1 MKNADI
7 AQHQSASIMRA
18 SMTDGRLI
26 LMAALLMSSTS
37 LFAQSQMD
45 DTQIEAQ
52 RVTDGIYMITGRGG
66 NMGLSTGDDTTFL
79 IDDQFAP
86 LTDKIVAAI
95 AEITDHPVEYVLNT
109 HWHGDHTGGNEN
121 FGKQGALI
129 MAHDKVRARLEKGK
143 TTDTGEVL
151 LPQPEALPVVTFND
165 SLTLHVNKQ
174 TIKGVHVHHAHT
186 DGDVIV
192 HFEDANVIHMGDTFF
207 NQRYP
212 WIDLK
217 SGGHIDGVIK
227 AAKIALALSDE
238 HTRIIP
244 GHGPLAGKMDLQ
256 KHHDRIVAIRK
267 EIASMMDAGKTL
279 EEIQAAKPTAPFDSE
294 VDSSVSI
301 SAERMV
307 DIVYNS
313 LSQ

>member
-1 MKNADI
+1 MIRADTT
-7 AQHQSASIMRA
+7 RA
-18 SMTDGRLI
+18 KLA
-26 LMAALLMSSTS
+26 LVAALWVGSAP
-37 LFAQSQMD
+37 LFAQSQME
-45 DTQIEAQ
+45 DTRIEAQ
-52 RVTDGIYMITGRGG
+52 QVADGIYMITGRGG
-66 NMGLSTGDDTTFL
+66 NMGLSTGDDSTFL

-95 AEITDHPVEYVLNT
+95 AGITDHPVEYILNT

-129 MAHDKVRARLEKGK
+129 MAHDKVRSRLVNGK

-151 LPQPEALPVVTFND
+151 LPEPEALPVVTFND

-192 HFEDANVIHMGDTFF
+192 HFEEANVIHMGDTFF

-227 AAKIALALSDE
+227 AAKVALALSDE

-244 GHGPLAGKMDLQ
+244 GHGPLASKLDLQ
-256 KHHDRIVAIRK
+256 NHHDRIVAIRE
-267 EIASMMDAGKTL
+267 EITSMIAAGKTL

-307 DIVYNS
+307 DIIYKS